1 MTSNFLFPFIVAWAE
16 FAVRWLHVITAIAW
30 IGSSF
35 YFIALDLGL
44 RKAPHLSPK
53 AHGEEWQV
61 HGGGFYHIQKYL
73 VAPDNLPEHLT
84 WFKWESYATWLSGFA
99 LLLIVYYGGA
109 ELYLIDPNKLDM
121 SVPVA
126 IGISLLSLAGVWV
139 FYSALCRSQL
149 AKNPTWLMVI
159 LYLLLVAL
167 SWGFHQ
173 IFTGR
178 AAFIHLGAVTAT
190 IMSANVFMVIIP
202 NQKIVVADLKAG
214 RTPDARYGQIAKLR
228 STHNNYLTLPVI
240 FLMLSGHYPLAFAT
254 DYSWIIASLVFLMG
268 VTIRHYFNTRHARA
282 GNPRWTWV
290 ATGLIFLI
298 IMMLSIWPALRSGLN
313 HADQAAVDLPGQV
326 PPHAK
331 AFVEDQHFAEVSD
344 IIAGRCSMCHA
355 RAPLWDG
362 MISAP
367 KGVFLETSYDIAS
380 TARDIYL
387 QSAVSHAMPPANLS
401 YMEPAERAL
410 VRQWYERANRR

>member
-1 MTSNFLFPFIVAWAE
+1 MTFDVLTILAMDWVE

-44 RKAPHLSPK
+44 RKTPSLPAK

-73 VAPDNLPEHLT
+73 VAPEHLPEHLT

-99 LLLIVYYGGA
+99 LLAIVYYGGA
-109 ELYLIDPNKLDM
+109 ELYLIDESKMAL
-121 SVPVA
+121 SVWQAVA
-126 IGISLLSLAGVWV
+126 ISMISLAGVWTV
-139 FYSALCRSQL
+139 YSLLCRSPL
-149 AKNPTWLMVI
+149 AANPTILMLV
-159 LYLLLVAL
+159 LYAMLVAL

-178 AAFIHLGAVTAT
+178 AAFIHLGAITAT

-202 NQKIVVADLKAG
+202 NQKIVVADLRAG
-214 RTPDARYGQIAKLR
+214 RTPDAKYGRIAKLR

-254 DYSWIIASLVFLMG
+254 EYSWLIASLVFLMG
-268 VTIRHYFNTRHARA
+268 VTIRHYFNSRHARA

-290 ATGLIFLI
+290 ATTAIFII
-298 IMMLSIWPALRSGLN
+298 IMALSIWPAMRDDNDDGMNTDDMAMLTI
-313 HADQAAVDLPGQV
+313 
-326 PPHAK
+326 PPHLQ
-331 AFVEDQHFAEVSD
+331 AFHDDERFEDVNDIVS
-344 IIAGRCSMCHA
+344 GRCAMCHA
-355 RAPLWDG
+355 AEPLWDG
-362 MISAP
+362 IAVAP
-367 KGVFLETSYDIAS
+367 KGVLLETPMQIA
-380 TARDIYL
+380 AEAKAIYI
-387 QSAVSHAMPPANLS
+387 QSGISHAMPPANVA
-401 YMEPAERAL
+401 YMEPEERAL
-410 VRQWYERANRR
+410 IRDWFEAAVN

>member
-1 MTSNFLFPFIVAWAE
+1 M
-16 FAVRWLHVITAIAW
+16 ITAIAW

-99 LLLIVYYGGA
+99 LLSIVYYGGA

-126 IGISLLSLAGVWV
+126 IAISLLSLAGVWV
-139 FYSALCRSQL
+139 LYSALCRSQL

-159 LYLLLVAL
+159 LYLVLVSL
-167 SWGFHQ
+167 SWGFHH

-240 FLMLSGHYPLAFAT
+240 FLMLSGHYPLAFAS

-298 IMMLSIWPALRSGLN
+298 IMMLSIWPALRSGPD
-313 HADQAAVDLPGQV
+313 HADQATVDLPGQM

-331 AFVEDQHFAEVSD
+331 AFVEDQQFAEVSD

-401 YMEPAERAL
+401 YMEPTERAL

>member
-1 MTSNFLFPFIVAWAE
+1 
-16 FAVRWLHVITAIAW
+16 
-30 IGSSF
+30 
-35 YFIALDLGL
+35 
-44 RKAPHLSPK
+44 
-53 AHGEEWQV
+53 
-61 HGGGFYHIQKYL
+61 
-73 VAPDNLPEHLT
+73 
-84 WFKWESYATWLSGFA
+84 
-99 LLLIVYYGGA
+99 
-109 ELYLIDPNKLDM
+109 
-121 SVPVA
+121 
-126 IGISLLSLAGVWV
+126 
-139 FYSALCRSQL
+139 
-149 AKNPTWLMVI
+149 
-159 LYLLLVAL
+159 
-167 SWGFHQ
+167 
-173 IFTGR
+173 
-178 AAFIHLGAVTAT
+178 
-190 IMSANVFMVIIP
+190 
-202 NQKIVVADLKAG
+202 VVADLKA
-214 RTPDARYGQIAKLR
+214 RLTPDARYGQIAKLR

-298 IMMLSIWPALRSGLN
+298 IMMLSIWPALRSGPD
-313 HADQAAVDLPGQV
+313 HADQATVDLPGQM

-331 AFVEDQHFAEVSD
+331 AFVEDQQFAEVTD

>member
-1 MTSNFLFPFIVAWAE
+1 MTMDVLTILAMDWIE

-44 RKAPHLSPK
+44 RKTPHLPEK

-73 VAPDNLPEHLT
+73 VAPDHLPEHLT

-99 LLLIVYYGGA
+99 LLAIVYYGGA
-109 ELYLIDPNKLDM
+109 ELYLIDENKMAL
-121 SVPVA
+121 SVPQAV
-126 IGISLLSLAGVWV
+126 IISLVSLAGVWTV
-139 FYSALCRSQL
+139 YSLLCRSPL
-149 AKNPTWLMVI
+149 AANPTMLMII
-159 LYLLLVAL
+159 LYVMLVAL

-214 RTPDARYGQIAKLR
+214 RIPDAKYGRIAKLR

-254 DYSWIIASLVFLMG
+254 EYSWLIASLVFLMG
-268 VTIRHYFNTRHARA
+268 VTIRHYFNTRHAKA
-282 GNPRWTWV
+282 GNPRWTWL
-290 ATGLIFLI
+290 ATAIIFAV
-298 IMMLSIWPALRSGLN
+298 IMVLSIWPAIHN
-313 HADQAAVDLPGQV
+313 D
-326 PPHAK
+326 
-331 AFVEDQHFAEVSD
+331 SD
-344 IIAGRCSMCHA
+344 ISGDDITMLTVPQHLVAFHDDERFSEVYDIISGRCAMCHA
-355 RAPLWDG
+355 TEPLWNG
-362 MISAP
+362 IAVAP
-367 KGVFLETSYDIAS
+367 KGVLLETPLQVAAEAKS
-380 TARDIYL
+380 IYL
-387 QSAVSHAMPPANLS
+387 QSAVSHAMPPANVA
-401 YMEPAERAL
+401 YMETEERAL
-410 VRQWYERANRR
+410 IREWFESAISQPR

>member
-1 MTSNFLFPFIVAWAE
+1 MRQFKKSNNNKNTL
-16 FAVRWLHVITAIAW
+16 VISLGDPAG
-30 IGSSF
+30 IGTE
-35 YFIALDLGL
+35 ITLKALGSKRLNKDMQPLLVGCKNNIFKTYL
-44 RKAPHLSPK
+44 KLID
-53 AHGEEWQV
+53 HG
-61 HGGGFYHIQKYL
+61 INNI
-73 VAPDNLPEHLT
+73 P
-84 WFKWESYATWLSGFA
+84 
-99 LLLIVYYGGA
+99 
-109 ELYLIDPNKLDM
+109 DPNKLDM
-121 SVPVA
+121 SVPAA
-126 IGISLLSLAGVWV
+126 IGISLLSLAGVWI

-159 LYLLLVAL
+159 LYLFLVAL

-214 RTPDARYGQIAKLR
+214 RVPDARYGQIAKLR

-268 VTIRHYFNTRHARA
+268 VTIRHYFNTRHARD

-290 ATGLIFLI
+290 ATGMIFLT
-298 IMMLSIWPALRSGLN
+298 IMILSVWPALRSDLN
-313 HADQAAVDLPGQV
+313 HTDQAEVDLPGQV
-326 PPHAK
+326 PPHAN
-331 AFVEDQHFAEVSD
+331 AFIEDQHFAEVSD
-344 IIAGRCSMCHA
+344 IIAGHCSMCHA

-380 TARDIYL
+380 SARDIYL

-410 VRQWYERANRR
+410 VRQWHERASRH

>member
-1 MTSNFLFPFIVAWAE
+1 VTSDFLFPFITAWAE

-44 RKAPHLSPK
+44 RKAQHLSPK
-53 AHGEEWQV
+53 VHGEQWQV

-84 WFKWESYATWLSGFA
+84 WFKWESYATWLSGFS
-99 LLLIVYYGGA
+99 LLLIIYYGGA
-109 ELYLIDPNKLDM
+109 ELYLIDLNKLDM

-126 IGISLLSLAGVWV
+126 IGISLLSLAGTWL

-149 AKNPTWLMVI
+149 SKNPNWLMVI

-214 RTPDARYGQIAKLR
+214 RVPDARYGQIAKLR

-326 PPHAK
+326 LPHVN
-331 AFVEDQHFAEVSD
+331 AFVEDQYFAEVSD

-410 VRQWYERANRR
+410 VRQWYERATRR